1 MKKTLALAACLA
13 LLAAGAAQAATF
25 TATIDLSGIAS
36 VTDDIPMRIRT
47 PYSWYSEYRSVDG
60 GGPFSPVYLTANGT
74 TTLLQSVYCLDMD
87 TSIGFASY
95 PNAAVNDEGNVYGR
109 HLANANQVAYLLER
123 FAPVTTAGT
132 DMARALQAA
141 IWSLTDEDVANVPG
155 TIWRMSPYS
164 SGYDEYTAILG
175 SLSSYDSS
183 MDYAGHFYW
192 ITAPSGDPRR
202 PYQALV
208 ALAPPVPIP
217 GTLMLLGSG
226 LAGLVGVARFRRKR
240 SAD

>member
-13 LLAAGAAQAATF
+13 LLTAGAAQAATF
-25 TATIDLSGIAS
+25 SATVDLGGITS
-36 VTDDIPMRIRT
+36 VTDDIAMRIQT
-47 PYSWYSEYRSVDG
+47 PYSWFPEYRSVDG
-60 GGPFSPVYLTANGT
+60 GGPFSPVHLTANGT
-74 TTLLQSVYCLDMD
+74 TTLLRSVYCLDMD

-95 PNAAVNDEGNVYGR
+95 PNAAVNDDGIVYGR
-109 HLANANQVAYLLER
+109 HLTNANQIAYLLER

-141 IWSLTDEDVANVPG
+141 VWSLTDTDVANVPG
-155 TIWRMSPYS
+155 TIWQMSRYS
-164 SGYDEYTAILG
+164 SSYDEYTAILG
-175 SLSSYDSS
+175 SLSSYVDTT
-183 MDYAGHFYW
+183 DYTSHFYW

-217 GTLMLLGSG
+217 GTVLLMGSG